1 MQENIA
7 YEMALLLK
15 ENRELKEAIKRLE
28 ESVNYWRDEHDRLMT
43 KIEKPKKE
51 RTPKP
56 HLCEIPEDL
65 KAGDKIALYD
75 VPEGSVY
82 ADGFVFEVTKIASTR
97 MAVYAEYIFDTLC
110 GPVRRN
116 STLRVIQHKFK
127 KVPKDTEVSH
137 IVAVSYGENYLSHLY
152 KE

>member
-1 MQENIA
+1 
-7 YEMALLLK
+7 MALLLK
-15 ENRELKEAIKRLE
+15 ENRELKETIRSLE
-28 ESVNYWRDEHDRLMT
+28 EDVNYWRAEYDRIVT
-43 KIEKPKKE
+43 RIEKPKKE

-65 KAGDKIALYD
+65 KAGDKIVLYD

-82 ADGFVFEVTKIASTR
+82 ADGFVFEVTKIASTNT
-97 MAVYAEYIFDTLC
+97 AVYAEYTFDSLR

-116 STLRVIQHKFK
+116 STLRVTTHKFK

-137 IVAVSYGENYLSHLY
+137 IVAVSYGENYISHLY
-152 KE
+152 NI

>member
-15 ENRELKEAIKRLE
+15 ENRELKETIRGLE
-28 ESVNYWRDEHDRLMT
+28 EDVNYWRAEYDRIVT
-43 KIEKPKKE
+43 RIEKPKKE
-51 RTPKP
+51 RTSKP
-56 HLCEIPEDL
+56 PLCEIPEDL

-75 VPEGSVY
+75 VPEGSAY
-82 ADGFVFEVTKIASTR
+82 KDGFVFEVVKVASTR
-97 MAVYAEYIFDTLC
+97 MAVYAEYIFDSLC